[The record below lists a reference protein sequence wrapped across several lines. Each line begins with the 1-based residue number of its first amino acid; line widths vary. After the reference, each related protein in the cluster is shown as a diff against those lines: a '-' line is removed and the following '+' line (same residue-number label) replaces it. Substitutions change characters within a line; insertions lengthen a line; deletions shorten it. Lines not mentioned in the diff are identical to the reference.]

1 MSDLLCGLEP
11 KAKTILQKVS
21 TNANANSQ
29 HPNTAT
35 ATATATTAAENTP
48 ASDQDSPADDTSE
61 SSEPASAATQVL
73 ATTELLEHILLSLD
87 DVKSLVSNRRVA
99 RRWRDIIDDTSSLK
113 KEMWLVPQQLDH
125 EWYLSPG
132 ASHLRKRPK
141 TTTATAAPADSSDT
155 IYASGTF
162 NPHLLHIAPS
172 DTHRPLWRSEFHYN
186 WISQPLHIH
195 KRAIFSIG
203 KPQSLFRKMFVTQ
216 PPVKLMY
223 LRVRNGDDERRNYRC
238 LVEKVKNST
247 GVRVGDVLRALS
259 RMPKSQEMMLVVE
272 EMIFPTEEEVEISDT
287 PWEGFPYRE

>member
-1 MSDLLCGLEP
+1 ML
-11 KAKTILQKVS
+11 T
-21 TNANANSQ
+21 NSQ

-35 ATATATTAAENTP
+35 ATATASTAAESTS
-48 ASDQDSPADDTSE
+48 ASDQGSPADDTSE
-61 SSEPASAATQVL
+61 PSEPVSAATQVL
-73 ATTELLEHILLSLD
+73 ATTELLEQILLSLD
-87 DVKSLVSNRRVA
+87 DVKSLMSNRRVA
-99 RRWRDIIDDTSSLK
+99 RKWRAVIDDTSSLK
-113 KEMWLVPQQLDH
+113 KKMWLVSQHLDH

-132 ASHLRKRPK
+132 ATHLSKRPK
-141 TTTATAAPADSSDT
+141 TTAAPADSSDI

-172 DTHRPLWRSEFHYN
+172 DTHRPLWRSEFHYS

-238 LVEKVKNST
+238 LIEKVKNST

-272 EMIFPTEEEVEISDT
+272 EMMFPMEEEVEISDT